1 MRERFGVDAAPTAS
15 DDGIVVRLPDTT
27 DDPPGA
33 ELFVFEP
40 DEIDDVG
47 IPDIVRRIRQRVGNS
62 PVYLRCV

>member
-1 MRERFGVDAAPTAS
+1 MTFTQGLGDIENDESTGFEL
-15 DDGIVVRLPDTT
+15 ITT
-27 DDPPGA
+27 
-33 ELFVFEP
+33 